1 MVWTRASED
10 GLAAVCE
17 RHYEGTRGRS
27 VITTVRMCKVVPQ
40 GRRSAGSQKG
50 GEAELQPDSDL
61 LEATKNTAYSQWI
74 FRIHQRFLLLDQKMC
89 VSPAHPFRSATAC
102 ECIGT
107 IHQQKWY
114 VEAEAHE

>member
-74 FRIHQRFLLLDQKMC
+74 FRIHQRFLLLDQNMC
-89 VSPAHPFRSATAC
+89 VSLPIRFALPLL
-102 ECIGT
+102 
-107 IHQQKWY
+107 
-114 VEAEAHE
+114 VNV